1 MNIPFICNRSALD
14 RRTFLRGVGVGLSLP
29 WLDAMTPAFAAGS
42 GKPPMRFVAAC
53 VGLGYHT
60 PFLFPKESGKDY
72 SSTPYLDVL
81 KQHRNEFS
89 VISGLSHPEQNG
101 SSGHA
106 SEQTWLTSAKRPG
119 LAGFKNT
126 ISIDQL
132 IAREIGLATR
142 YPYLALSN
150 GSNSLSWT
158 ASGVPLPGERSPSKL
173 FKSLFVEGTTDQKA
187 AQVRKLQRGRSI
199 LDTVL
204 GEAKLLHQTL
214 GHPDQEK
221 LDEYLSSVRD
231 LEVQLQQSEG
241 WVNKP
246 KPEITAKA
254 PQDIEDRGDVIGKLK
269 LMYDIIALA
278 IQTDSTRTITYGI
291 GGLNAPPT
299 IKGVSSDW
307 HGLSHHGK
315 DETKIKEL
323 KLIEMAEFEAFNGF
337 LTKLKSKR
345 EGSST
350 LLDNTQV
357 LFGSNLGNAS
367 SHSWRNLPVI
377 VAGGGYQHGQHIAHD
392 TKDNTHFANLFVQI
406 GQRMGLEISQFGSSN
421 AESITGLA

>member
-1 MNIPFICNRSALD
+1 MNTPFISNRSALD
-14 RRTFLRGVGVGLSLP
+14 RRTFLRGIGVGLSLP
-29 WLDAMTPAFAAGS
+29 WLDAMTPAFAAGG

-53 VGLGYHT
+53 AGLGYHT
-60 PFLFPKESGKDY
+60 PFLFPEKAGKDY
-72 SSTPYLDVL
+72 GSTPYLDAL

-101 SSGHA
+101 NNGHA

-132 IAREIGLATR
+132 IAREIGLRTR
-142 YPYLALSN
+142 YPYLALTN
-150 GSNSLSWT
+150 GGSSLSWT

-173 FKSLFVEGTTDQKA
+173 FKSLFVEGTKDQKA

-204 GEAKLLHQTL
+204 GEAKSLHQTL
-214 GHPDQEK
+214 GHQDQEK

-246 KPEITAKA
+246 KPKISETE
-254 PQDIEDRGDVIGKLK
+254 PEDINDRGDIIGKLK
-269 LMYDIIALA
+269 LMYDLITLA

-299 IKGVSSDW
+299 IKGVSTDW

-315 DETKIKEL
+315 DEEKIKEL
-323 KLIEMAEFEAFNGF
+323 KLIELAEFEAFNGF
-337 LTKLKSKR
+337 LSKLKTKR
-345 EGSST
+345 EGGST
-350 LLDNTQV
+350 LLDNTQI

-367 SHSWRNLPVI
+367 SHSWRNLPII
-377 VAGGGYQHGQHIAHD
+377 VAGGGYRHGQHIAHD
-392 TKDNTHFANLFVQI
+392 EKNNTHFANLFVQMS
-406 GQRMGLEISQFGSSN
+406 QKMGLEISQFGSSN
-421 AESITGLA
+421 AESIAGLI